1 MGTLQCKVCFITAD
15 AENKET
21 AISIIDHAAKSKKC
35 DGKDE
40 NCVWYPKGLPTVEL
54 NPEVDPK
61 RPIEGVK
68 IAAQVSTKKAAPK
81 KSSK

>member
-1 MGTLQCKVCFITAD
+1 MGTLVCNRCFITAD
-15 AENKET
+15 ADNKET
-21 AISIIDHAAKSKKC
+21 AISKIDHGANSKKC

-40 NCVWYPKGLPTVEL
+40 NCTWYPKGVPEVVL